1 MRVGPK
7 KQRAMRGLEGRSIV
21 FSRFFF
27 AYFLCSNDK
36 ESKDGV
42 SKYNCYKCKIT
53 S

>member
-1 MRVGPK
+1 MARKNSGQCAGPE
-7 KQRAMRGLEGRSIV
+7 RGSIV

-42 SKYNCYKCKIT
+42 RDQ
-53 S
+53 